1 MLTETRAA
9 APRTVLPLRAPVSNM
24 VYGFGG
30 DPSPDPETLDVLEDV
45 MVEFVSDVMQRA
57 GASASKQGKVRTQ
70 DLLYVIRKS
79 PKQWGRAKEL
89 LLLKKEIEEAKR
101 TSQTNDTATD
111 AFEAYTVN
119 DPQES
124 GGLPA
129 EEDVLNS
136 GDEP

>member
-1 MLTETRAA
+1 
-9 APRTVLPLRAPVSNM
+9 M

-30 DPSPDPETLDVLEDV
+30 DPSPESETLDVLEDV
-45 MVEFVSDVMQRA
+45 MVEFVSDVLQRA
-57 GASASKQGKVRTQ
+57 GTSSSKPGKVRTQ

-111 AFEAYTVN
+111 ALEAYEAH
-119 DPQES
+119 DPEES
-124 GGLPA
+124 DGQHA
-129 EEDVLNS
+129 EEEVLNS